1 MPSSLTVNWRS
12 IGAAR
17 NTFAALFAACEREG
31 YRLHPVDRPSA
42 DVTCYSLNS
51 INERAYRREIRQAPC
66 ITIVGGPHAS
76 ACYREVAEYADYVVV
91 GEGERAL
98 PRLLSWIEA
107 GRQGIPPGVATVDG
121 FHPAEETV
129 ILDAYPPFSTVK
141 GYIEITRGCPHHC
154 AYCQTPRLFGRCMRH
169 RSLSCIETAAS
180 RYQDIRFVTP
190 NALAYGSDGRRPRL
204 DRVEKLLAR
213 LRGNIYF
220 GTFPS
225 EVRPEFV
232 TDEALE
238 LISRYCANTKIHFG
252 AQSGS
257 DAILQRLRRG
267 HTTADVIRAVELACE
282 HGFTPVVDFIVGFP
296 FETDAD
302 QRETERLI
310 LWASRHGL
318 VHIHAFTPLPG
329 TPLAGTAPRSL
340 LRETERTLGRLAL
353 QGRLTGSWRRVDD
366 ALEPPRD
373 AGRRS
378 RHGSKVRHL
387 PGSSPLER

>member
-1 MPSSLTVNWRS
+1 MPPPLTVNWRS

-17 NTFAALFAACEREG
+17 NTFAALFAACERSG
-31 YRLHPVDRPSA
+31 YRLHTVDIPSA
-42 DVTCYSLNS
+42 DITCYSLNS
-51 INERAYRREIRQAPC
+51 LNEREYRREIRQAPC

-98 PRLLSWIEA
+98 PRLLSWLET
-107 GRQGIPPGVATVDG
+107 GRQGIPPGVATEDG
-121 FHPAEETV
+121 FTPAEETV
-129 ILDAYPPFSTVK
+129 ILDAFPPFTTVK

-154 AYCQTPRLFGRCMRH
+154 TYCQTPRIFGSCMRH
-169 RSLSCIETAAS
+169 RSLSCIERAAS

-238 LISRYCANTKIHFG
+238 LISAYCANTKIHFG

-257 DAILQRLRRG
+257 DAILRRLHRG
-267 HTTADVIRAVELACE
+267 HTTAEVVRAVELACE

-302 QRETERLI
+302 QRDTVQLI
-310 LWASRHGL
+310 LWASGRGM

-329 TPLAGTAPRSL
+329 TALAGSPPRGL
-340 LRETERTLGRLAL
+340 LTETERTLGQLAL
-353 QGRLTGSWRRVDD
+353 QGRLTGSWRRADD
-366 ALEPPRD
+366 PARPSED
-373 AGRRS
+373 A
-378 RHGSKVRHL
+378 
-387 PGSSPLER
+387 ER